1 MTRLSLFLS
10 FFFAQLLYGQ
20 IVEETGSAQLP
31 WNRSGF
37 FREAKPK
44 AEEIDKAIK
53 SAKLNALIRYISGL
67 DQNSRLNYQKIQSS
81 IEADI
86 DRIIPSV
93 SLTRKEYDKEKKM
106 IFISL
111 RASIDSSLLRDRLVT
126 SGSAAQ
132 LPSKEKS
139 YVCGAFV
146 SRTQD
151 KRKAFDR
158 TRTVGSRDESS
169 VEEFEEVASNGSST
183 SFSAD
188 QRRDRTSTT
197 AGSTTFKADEISWK
211 IFPSENLDASISG
224 VLKTAGYRLVPAALL
239 GRKSDGLINQDA
251 INEDYSR
258 GDDLSQT
265 VLDDVV
271 EGCENLKLPYLSTGT
286 LNVQT
291 PTIHPID
298 GRTKVTVSVNIKVY
312 DLSGFIPET
321 IASIG
326 PVQESALGDSMT
338 TAQTSAIQLAGRK
351 AGELIVAA
359 LQRAN
364 AR

>member
-1 MTRLSLFLS
+1 M
-10 FFFAQLLYGQ
+10 
-20 IVEETGSAQLP
+20 
-31 WNRSGF
+31 
-37 FREAKPK
+37 
-44 AEEIDKAIK
+44 
-53 SAKLNALIRYISGL
+53 
-67 DQNSRLNYQKIQSS
+67 
-81 IEADI
+81 
-86 DRIIPSV
+86 
-93 SLTRKEYDKEKKM
+93 
-106 IFISL
+106 
-111 RASIDSSLLRDRLVT
+111 
-126 SGSAAQ
+126 
-132 LPSKEKS
+132 
-139 YVCGAFV
+139 
-146 SRTQD
+146 
-151 KRKAFDR
+151 
-158 TRTVGSRDESS
+158 GSRDESS

-197 AGSTTFKADEISWK
+197 AGSTTFKSDEISWK
-211 IFPSENLDASISG
+211 VFPSENLDAAISG

-251 INEDYSR
+251 INEDYSN
-258 GDDLSQT
+258 GNDLSQT
-265 VLDDVV
+265 VLDDMV

-291 PTIHPID
+291 PTIHPVD
-298 GRTKVTVSVNIKVY
+298 GRTRVTVSVNIKVY
-312 DLSGFIPET
+312 VLSGFIPET

-338 TAQTSAIQLAGRK
+338 TAQTSATQLAGQK